1 MTKPINQHY
10 VVAIGASAGGLEA
23 IQEFFDNMPNA
34 EQLSFVIIQHLSPD
48 FRSLLVELVAR
59 HTHMKVV
66 EAEHQQLVQKQH
78 IYVIPNNKQ
87 IRIEHSR
94 LILSEKT
101 HEKGPNNAIDVFL
114 HSLAV
119 DKRQRAIAV
128 VLSGTGTDGT
138 RGIATI
144 KEYGGLAFAQ
154 EPKSARFDGMPNSAI
169 SSGCIDVIAPPSELG
184 SAIIEALNNTNSS
197 KMLPEE
203 PDEKE
208 LATIFKIIAN
218 AEGQHFHYY
227 KTPTILRRVSKRMQQ
242 LQIREPAKYIDYL
255 AAHPE
260 ESKALAHDFLISVT
274 RFFRDKD
281 AFSILETKVL
291 PEILAEKETDEQLK
305 VWVAACSTGE
315 EAYSVAIL
323 IDRVLERQNKTLDVK
338 IFASDIDAANLELA
352 FSGVYPQTI
361 VNDVPKDILQNYFTQ
376 KGKYYT
382 VIPRI
387 RKQIV
392 FARHDIT
399 RDPPFIKNDLITCR
413 NMLIYMNPVL
423 QEKVYSMLQ
432 FAVNKGGYLFL
443 GPSENPTSA
452 KGVLHTI
459 SSKWKI
465 YRKEVDIRPR
475 INISENLSSNLKAAK
490 EDNSYSKK
498 YSESKHQR
506 ALWTDIRQSLLQD
519 QGLIGLYIDRNFE
532 VKETIG
538 NYERVLTLP
547 RKILNLNLSRMLP
560 PGAGMAI
567 SKAIRHAWKTN
578 KTELLHNIV
587 LEKEDT
593 TYLLQIAIHPVVGES
608 DLTLVTILPT
618 PAPASLQVVTH
629 SEGAAD
635 PDYVSNLENELNEV
649 RNNLQEAVEDLETL
663 NEELQS
669 SNEELLS
676 SNEELQSS
684 NEELQSL
691 NEELYTLNTEHQLK
705 IKELVELN
713 DDLNNY
719 FRSTDIAQI
728 FLDSDFNIRKFNPA
742 SARMINFIESDLGR
756 PIAHISNNIKYD
768 KLMEDINHVQRTR
781 KTVEKE
787 VQLLE
792 GKNMLMRILPYL
804 TRDNKYAGIIITF
817 VDITVVTHL
826 NNIIRSV
833 FNASQSAILALQ
845 SITNESGQIADFKI
859 STLNRTAL
867 DWFSKDKKPLEGQQL
882 KEVLPEL
889 LKDEL
894 LQEYQQVIAEDR
906 VLQRDLYMVEK
917 KAWYEISGVKM
928 PGGLVITFTDITDK
942 KRSLQK
948 IRQNYAELNEV
959 KEHLR
964 ELNAELENKV
974 RERTRELA
982 FSEER
987 FRLVAK
993 ATNDALWDWNLTDD
1007 QIWWSES
1014 FNKLF
1019 GHSTDNMTR
1028 RKCIDLVHPD
1038 DKQLLTASIYGAINE
1053 GRNQWSQEYRMRKEN
1068 GEYAHV
1074 LDRGYILHNE
1084 FGVPYRMLG
1093 SMMDLTALKEAESAV
1108 ATNIAEKEF
1117 LAESMPL
1124 TVWTAIEPGKLDFV
1138 NTQFEHYTNMS
1149 FEEAV
1154 GEGWKRAVHKADL
1167 PLLMEIWKSAA
1178 LEKHD
1183 FTCEI
1188 RLATSSPTYRWN
1200 LLRAKARKDDEDN
1213 VSGWVITIMDMH
1225 EQKVMNEILE
1235 EKVAER
1241 THQLQE
1247 INERLEASN
1256 NDLQL
1261 FASVASHDLQEPLRK
1276 IHMFSKLVRDRH
1288 KDDLPDTTVVYL
1300 NKIMQSVNRMKS
1312 LMLNI
1317 LNFSKLTANR
1327 GGTECVNLKDIIE
1340 EVKEDFEM
1348 LISEKNAHIIVGE
1361 MPALMVN
1368 RSQMQQVFQNLI
1380 GNSLKF
1386 THKDNDP
1393 VINITATR
1401 ITEKS
1406 FDAPSSPDG
1415 RWYKI
1420 SVSDNGIGFEQ
1431 QFKNKIFDLFLRL
1444 NSKDQYEGTGIGLAI
1459 IKKIVENHQ
1468 GLITAESTMGKGATF
1483 HIILPTEQE

>member
-1 MTKPINQHY
+1 MAKTNTQHY

-34 EQLSFVIIQHLSPD
+34 ENLSFVIIQHLSSN

-66 EAEHQQLVQKQH
+66 EAAHQQPVVKQH

-87 IRIEHSR
+87 IRIEKNK
-94 LILSEKT
+94 LILSDKT
-101 HEKGPNNAIDVFL
+101 HEKIPNNAIDVFL

-119 DKRQRAIAV
+119 DKQQRAIAV
-128 VLSGTGTDGT
+128 ILSGTGTDGT

-144 KEYGGLAFAQ
+144 KEYGGLVFSQ
-154 EPKSARFDGMPNSAI
+154 EPKTARFDGMPNSAI
-169 SSGCIDVIAPPSELG
+169 SSGNVDVIAPPSELAAAITETINNPQ
-184 SAIIEALNNTNSS
+184 SARL
-197 KMLPEE
+197 LPQE
-203 PDEKE
+203 PDEKA
-208 LATIFKIIAN
+208 LAKIFKIIATSQ
-218 AEGQHFHYY
+218 GQHFQYY
-227 KTPTILRRVSKRMQQ
+227 KTPTILRRISKRMQQ
-242 LQIREPAKYIDYL
+242 LEIREPNQYIDYL
-255 AAHPE
+255 IQHPE
-260 ESKALAHDFLISVT
+260 ECKALAHDFLISVT
-274 RFFRDKD
+274 RFFRDTE
-281 AFSILETKVL
+281 AFHLLETKVL
-291 PEILAEKETDEQLK
+291 PELLTQKEPDEQLK

-315 EAYSVAIL
+315 EAYSMAIL
-323 IDRVLERQNKTLDVK
+323 IDRVLENMHKQLEVK

-352 FSGVYPQTI
+352 FSGTYPLSI
-361 VNDVPKDILQNYFTQ
+361 ASDVPEDILRNYFIL
-376 KGKYYT
+376 KGKSYT

-413 NMLIYMNPVL
+413 NMLIYINPVL
-423 QEKVYSMLQ
+423 QEKIYAMLQ
-432 FAVNKGGYLFL
+432 FAVNKGGFLFL
-443 GPSENPTSA
+443 GPSENPVAA
-452 KGVLHTI
+452 KGVLHAI
-459 SSKWKI
+459 SAKWKI
-465 YRKEVDIRPR
+465 FRKEMDVRPR
-475 INISENLSSNLKAAK
+475 VNMVETYSPHLKSAK
-490 EDNSYSKK
+490 ETSFSKK
-498 YSESKHQR
+498 YTESKNQR
-506 ALWTDIRQSLLQD
+506 ALWSNMKQSLVED

-532 VKETIG
+532 IKETIG
-538 NYERVLTLP
+538 NYEQILTLP
-547 RKILNLNLSRMLP
+547 RKILNLNLGRMLP
-560 PGAGMAI
+560 SDAGMAV
-567 SKAIRHAWKTN
+567 SKAIRQAWKNN
-578 KTELLHNIV
+578 KTELLHNV
-587 LEKEDT
+587 LLEKDQHT
-593 TYLLQIAIHPVVGES
+593 FLLQIAIHPTTEET
-608 DLTLVTILPT
+608 DLTLVTILPI
-618 PAPASLQVVTH
+618 PAPSTIQVVTQADA
-629 SEGAAD
+629 GTD
-635 PDYVSNLENELNEV
+635 PDYISNLENELSEV
-649 RNNLQEAVEDLETL
+649 RNSLQEAVEDLETL

-705 IKELVELN
+705 IKELIELN

-728 FLDSDFNIRKFNPA
+728 FLDNDLHIRKFNPA

-756 PIAHISNNIKYD
+756 PIAHISSNIKYD
-768 KLMEDINHVQRTR
+768 KLMDDIMYVQRTR

-804 TRDNKYAGIIITF
+804 TRENKHSGTIITF

-833 FNASQSAILALQ
+833 FNASQSAIFALQ
-845 SITNESGQIADFKI
+845 TIVNAKRQVSDFKI
-859 STLNRTAL
+859 TAL
-867 DWFSKDKKPLEGQQL
+867 NHTAIQWFSKDKNTLEGHQL
-882 KEVLPEL
+882 KEVLPEVM
-889 LKDEL
+889 KEEL
-894 LQEYQQVIAEDR
+894 LQEYQQVIVSDKI
-906 VLQRDLYMVEK
+906 LQRDLYLEEK
-917 KAWYEISGVKM
+917 KAWYELSMVRM
-928 PGGLVITFTDITDK
+928 PGGLVITFTDVTDK

-948 IRQNYAELNEV
+948 IRQNYAELNEA
-959 KEHLR
+959 KENLR
-964 ELNAELENKV
+964 ELNADLENKV
-974 RERTRELA
+974 KGRTRELA

-1014 FNKLF
+1014 FTKLF
-1019 GHSTDNMTR
+1019 GHSTENMTR
-1028 RKCIDLVHPD
+1028 RSCMNLVHPD
-1038 DKQLLTASIYGAINE
+1038 DRQLLSTSIYSAINE
-1053 GRNQWSQEYRMRKEN
+1053 GRSQCSQEYRIKKQD

-1093 SMMDLTALKEAESAV
+1093 SVMDLTALKEAESTI

-1138 NTQFEHYTNMS
+1138 NKQFEHYTDMNYQDAM
-1149 FEEAV
+1149 
-1154 GEGWKRAVHKADL
+1154 GEGWQRTVHSADL
-1167 PLLMEIWKSAA
+1167 PVLLKVWETAA
-1178 LEKHD
+1178 VEKKD
-1183 FTCEI
+1183 FICEI
-1188 RLATSSPTYRWN
+1188 RLATSASGYRWN
-1200 LLRAKARKDDEDN
+1200 MLRAKARKDDDN
-1213 VSGWVITIMDMH
+1213 NLSGWVVTVMDIH

-1235 EKVAER
+1235 EKVIER
-1241 THQLQE
+1241 THQLQD

-1276 IHMFSKLVRDRH
+1276 IHMFSKMVRDKH
-1288 KDDLPDTTVVYL
+1288 KDDLPDGTVVYL
-1300 NKIMQSVNRMKS
+1300 NKIMQSVNRMKA

-1327 GGTECVNLKDIIE
+1327 GGTEPVNLRDIIE

-1348 LISEKNAHIIVGE
+1348 LISEKNASIVIGD
-1361 MPALMVN
+1361 MPALVIN

-1386 THKDNDP
+1386 TPKDKDP
-1393 VINITATR
+1393 VITIEANR
-1401 ITEKS
+1401 IKDKA
-1406 FDAPSSPDG
+1406 FDAPLSPDG
-1415 RWYKI
+1415 NWYKI
-1420 SVSDNGIGFEQ
+1420 SISDNGIGFEE
-1431 QFKNKIFDLFLRL
+1431 QFKNKIFDLFQRL

-1468 GLITAESTMGKGATF
+1468 GIITAESTIGKGATF
-1483 HIILPTEQE
+1483 HIILPIAQG